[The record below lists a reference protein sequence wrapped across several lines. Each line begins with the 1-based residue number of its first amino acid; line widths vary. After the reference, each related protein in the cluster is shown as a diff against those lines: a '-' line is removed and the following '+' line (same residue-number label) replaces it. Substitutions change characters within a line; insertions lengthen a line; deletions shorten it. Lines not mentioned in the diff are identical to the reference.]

1 MRYILNL
8 TCVLR
13 SEEMWEPLTERRTEM
28 DSQLGKCDKL
38 VMVSLG
44 GGEIHAVAEVGS
56 FRQIDMLGAAKVM
69 TET

>member
-1 MRYILNL
+1 
-8 TCVLR
+8 
-13 SEEMWEPLTERRTEM
+13 M